1 MKSPLLTI
9 NNDEENKL
17 NTIFIVYKI
26 RWIILLIFILS
37 GVGNALVLLS
47 WSPISDKASDYWG
60 NIGSTAVN
68 LLAVIFQIM
77 YIPGT
82 ALSAKTM
89 KITNLRTTM
98 ILGGLLTSVGCV
110 IRWIGGFGRDNGNFT
125 PTFSYVC
132 VLLGT
137 IVVATAQPF
146 YLNMPAKIAASW
158 FAVQERD
165 IATTLCSLAN
175 PLGSAL
181 GSILPAMLVSGS
193 GHDVKGVSFL
203 LLVQMI
209 VALIGLVFTYFFFQS
224 NPKTPPSNSAMLMT
238 SNEDEIDGEET
249 HVWAE
254 IKNLFNKTEYVKLLI
269 GFTIALGNLNA
280 LAALLNQLP
289 GDYSN
294 GAAGNLG
301 AVLIM
306 CGFLGAF
313 LTGFILDSTK
323 AYRTILKRYKTL
335 FIIYLCIIYDFF
347 KKFYFSKVHM
357 VLLF

>member
-1 MKSPLLTI
+1 MKTALL
-9 NNDEENKL
+9 DPEEAAKGASSF
-17 NTIFIVYKI
+17 TVYKK
-26 RWIILLIFILS
+26 RWVMLVIFVLS
-37 GVGNALVLLS
+37 GVANALVLLS
-47 WSPISDKASDYWG
+47 WSPISDIASDYWG
-60 NIGSTAVN
+60 NIGATAVN
-68 LLAVIFQIM
+68 LLAVSFQIM

-89 KITNLRTTM
+89 KVSNLRTTM
-98 ILGGLLTSVGCV
+98 ILGGLLSSVGCL

-125 PTFSYVC
+125 PVFSYVC

-146 YLNMPAKIAASW
+146 YLNMPAKIAAAW

-165 IATTLCSLAN
+165 VATTLCSLAN

-181 GSILPAMLVSGS
+181 GSVLPAMIVSGS
-193 GHDVKGVSFL
+193 GHDVKGVSVL
-203 LLVQMI
+203 LLVQLV
-209 VALIGLVFTYFFFQS
+209 VALAGLFFTYFFFES
-224 NPKTPPSNSAMLMT
+224 TPPTPPSNSTMKMT
-238 SNEDEIDGEET
+238 SNKEENEDKPD

-254 IKNLFNKTEYVKLLI
+254 VKELFRKPEYVKLLI
-269 GFTIALGNLNA
+269 GFTIALGPSLSLSLSLSSSNLILFSGNLNA

-294 GAAGNLG
+294 GKAGNLG

-313 LTGFILDSTK
+313 VTGFVLDSTK
-323 AYRTILKRYKTL
+323 AYRTILKT
-335 FIIYLCIIYDFF
+335 
-347 KKFYFSKVHM
+347 
-357 VLLF
+357 

>member
-1 MKSPLLTI
+1 MKTTLLESQ
-9 NNDEENKL
+9 EEIKL
-17 NTIFIVYKI
+17 STNFIVYKI
-26 RWIILLIFILS
+26 RWIILLIFVLS

-47 WSPISDKASDYWG
+47 WSPISDIASDYWG

-68 LLAVIFQIM
+68 LLAVSFQIM

-89 KITNLRTTM
+89 KVTNLRTTM
-98 ILGGLLTSVGCV
+98 ILGGLLTTIGCV

-181 GSILPAMLVSGS
+181 GSVLPAMFVTGS

-203 LLVQMI
+203 LLVQLI
-209 VALIGLVFTYFFFQS
+209 VAGIGFTLTYLFFQS

-238 SNEDEIDGEET
+238 SNQEDSHGEET
-249 HVWAE
+249 NVWSE
-254 IKNLFNKTEYVKLLI
+254 IKNLFTKSEYVKLLF
-269 GFTIALGNLNA
+269 GFTIALGNHSIP
-280 LAALLNQLP
+280 LL
-289 GDYSN
+289 
-294 GAAGNLG
+294 
-301 AVLIM
+301 
-306 CGFLGAF
+306 
-313 LTGFILDSTK
+313 FILIFISSTS
-323 AYRTILKRYKTL
+323 
-335 FIIYLCIIYDFF
+335 
-347 KKFYFSKVHM
+347 FS
-357 VLLF
+357 LLFPLSSSIIIIISILFLHTKTNNQTNK